1 MVSGLKAS
9 VVSAGS
15 GAVATA
21 FVVAP
26 FDVVKTRSQASGSQ
40 SVMGSENIA
49 LRVLRQEGV
58 GALWSGL
65 RPSLL
70 MTVPANVI
78 YFSAYEHLRNA
89 IANADGRR
97 GSEDAA
103 PVLAAAG
110 AKLLASTAT
119 APLELMRTRMQ
130 ADRAFAQEGMVGGA
144 TALVRREGLSA
155 LFRGLGP
162 TLIRDVP
169 FSCVYLVGHERLKR
183 LLIEPHGSQ
192 HGSFC
197 ASFVAGG
204 LAGAAATLL
213 TMPLDVVKTR
223 MQVGAA
229 AQLPGI
235 VAGAVSAPPVP
246 RMHSAAG
253 GVGGVG
259 GVGGGGGVGGAGGG
273 VLSTAAMVAH
283 IARLEGPRALLAG
296 VVPRLAKMAPSCAI
310 MIASFETGKRWVE
323 HGIEPSPS

>member
-1 MVSGLKAS
+1 
-9 VVSAGS
+9 
-15 GAVATA
+15 
-21 FVVAP
+21 
-26 FDVVKTRSQASGSQ
+26 
-40 SVMGSENIA
+40 MGSENIA

-183 LLIEPHGSQ
+183 LLVEPQPPSDVHGPQ

-229 AQLPGI
+229 AQLPGV

-253 GVGGVG
+253 GGGGVVS
-259 GVGGGGGVGGAGGG
+259 VGGGGGVGGVGGG

>member
-1 MVSGLKAS
+1 MVSGGLKAT
-9 VVSAGS
+9 VVSASS

-26 FDVVKTRSQASGSQ
+26 FDVVKTRSQASGSPGA
-40 SVMGSENIA
+40 SM

-78 YFSAYEHLRNA
+78 YFSAYEHIRIA
-89 IANADGRR
+89 IASDGRR
-97 GSEDAA
+97 GSEDVA
-103 PVLAAAG
+103 PVIAAAG

-130 ADRAFAQEGMVGGA
+130 ADRAFAQEGIVGGA

-155 LFRGLGP
+155 LFKGLGP

-169 FSCVYLVGHERLKR
+169 FSCVYWLGYERLK
-183 LLIEPHGSQ
+183 LLFVESQSKPLHPHPHQ
-192 HGSFC
+192 HQHVSFS

-223 MQVGAA
+223 MQVAGV
-229 AQLPGI
+229 AQ
-235 VAGAVSAPPVP
+235 VAGVVSGVVSGPLLTPL
-246 RMHSAAG
+246 HSAAG
-253 GVGGVG
+253 AAGAAGGA
-259 GVGGGGGVGGAGGG
+259 VGGG
-273 VLSTAAMVAH
+273 LSTAAMMAR

-296 VVPRLAKMAPSCAI
+296 TVPRLAKMAPSCAI
-310 MIASFETGKRWVE
+310 MIASFEMGKRW
-323 HGIEPSPS
+323 IEPSLR